1 MAMLGGKDVEK
12 YSPGD
17 LIWTPVGLSD
27 PLEVADGDIVLVRAV
42 GLQEQPQQDVL
53 QVQADIA
60 KRVRSSKRQIS

>member
-12 YSPGD
+12 YLPKD

-27 PLEVADGDIVLVRAV
+27 PLEVADGDIVLVRTV

-60 KRVRSSKRQIS
+60 ERVHSSKRQIS